1 MVLALN
7 TVSGQ
12 IADVSPKMLLHPKFK
27 DILLP
32 VDENAKPYNSAMYKP
47 GTVEE
52 KMEQKSTFGKKS
64 IVRKRKPKKEKI
76 EEAIEFIEPE
86 EEPVLSTEEEFFAEL
101 DELEAQDTESNI
113 DIEEEN

>member
-12 IADVSPKMLLHPKFK
+12 IADVSPKTLLHPKFK
-27 DILLP
+27 DILVP
-32 VDENAKPYNSAMYKP
+32 VDAGKKPYNAVMYKP

-52 KMEQKSTFGKKS
+52 KVELRSGFFAK
-64 IVRKRKPKKEKI
+64 KKETK
-76 EEAIEFIEPE
+76 EQETA
-86 EEPVLSTEEEFFAEL
+86 
-101 DELEAQDTESNI
+101 SNI

>member
-12 IADVSPKMLLHPKFK
+12 IADIPPKMLLHPKFR
-27 DILLP
+27 DILVP

-47 GTVEE
+47 GTV
-52 KMEQKSTFGKKS
+52 T
-64 IVRKRKPKKEKI
+64 EKI
-76 EEAIEFIEPE
+76 EQNPTSSVFSFFKKEEA
-86 EEPVLSTEEEFFAEL
+86 TEVVE
-101 DELEAQDTESNI
+101 QDTESNI

>member
-12 IADVSPKMLLHPKFK
+12 IADVSPKMLRHPKFK
-27 DILLP
+27 DILVP
-32 VDENAKPYNSAMYKP
+32 VEEGTKPYNPVMYKP

-52 KMEQKSTFGKKS
+52 KEEQRSGLFSFMKKTD
-64 IVRKRKPKKEKI
+64 
-76 EEAIEFIEPE
+76 EEQE
-86 EEPVLSTEEEFFAEL
+86 
-101 DELEAQDTESNI
+101 TESNI

>member
-12 IADVSPKMLLHPKFK
+12 IADVSPKMLLHPQFK
-27 DILLP
+27 DILVP
-32 VDENAKPYNSAMYKP
+32 VDENAKPYNSALYNP

-52 KMEQKSTFGKKS
+52 KLEQRSGSSIASIFKK
-64 IVRKRKPKKEKI
+64 KKED
-76 EEAIEFIEPE
+76 A
-86 EEPVLSTEEEFFAEL
+86 EEP
-101 DELEAQDTESNI
+101 ESNI

>member
-12 IADVSPKMLLHPKFK
+12 IADVRPKMLLHPKFK
-27 DILLP
+27 DILVP

-52 KMEQKSTFGKKS
+52 KVEQHSAKGIFSF
-64 IVRKRKPKKEKI
+64 RKKE
-76 EEAIEFIEPE
+76 EQE
-86 EEPVLSTEEEFFAEL
+86 
-101 DELEAQDTESNI
+101 TESNI
-113 DIEEEN
+113 DIEEED

>member
-12 IADVSPKMLLHPKFK
+12 IADISPKMLLHPKFK
-27 DILLP
+27 DILVP
-32 VDENAKPYNSAMYKP
+32 VDENAKPYNSALYKP

-52 KMEQKSTFGKKS
+52 KVEERSAAGLLSFGKK
-64 IVRKRKPKKEKI
+64 KKSKK
-76 EEAIEFIEPE
+76 
-86 EEPVLSTEEEFFAEL
+86 EEPVEIGEETQLLTIEEVFEPI
-101 DELEAQDTESNI
+101 EAQETESNI

>member
-12 IADVSPKMLLHPKFK
+12 IADVRPKMLLHPKFK
-27 DILLP
+27 DILVP

-52 KMEQKSTFGKKS
+52 KVEQHSAKGIFSF
-64 IVRKRKPKKEKI
+64 RKKE
-76 EEAIEFIEPE
+76 
-86 EEPVLSTEEEFFAEL
+86 AEQ
-101 DELEAQDTESNI
+101 ELESNI

>member
-27 DILLP
+27 DILVP
-32 VDENAKPYNSAMYKP
+32 VDENAKPYNSVMYKS
-47 GTVEE
+47 GTVAEKEE
-52 KMEQKSTFGKKS
+52 ERSSAGLLSFAKK
-64 IVRKRKPKKEKI
+64 KRTKKEDPVVEENPVVEEELLTI
-76 EEAIEFIEPE
+76 EEVFDE
-86 EEPVLSTEEEFFAEL
+86 TEE
-101 DELEAQDTESNI
+101 QDTTSNI

>member
-12 IADVSPKMLLHPKFK
+12 IADVSPKMLLHPQFK
-27 DILLP
+27 DILVP
-32 VDENAKPYNSAMYKP
+32 VDEDAKPYNSAMYKP

-52 KMEQKSTFGKKS
+52 KLEQRSAAGLLSFGKK
-64 IVRKRKPKKEKI
+64 KKAKK
-76 EEAIEFIEPE
+76 
-86 EEPVLSTEEEFFAEL
+86 EEPVEIIEEELLTIEEVFESI
-101 DELEAQDTESNI
+101 ESQESESNI

>member
-27 DILLP
+27 DILIP

-52 KMEQKSTFGKKS
+52 KLEERSAAGLLSFGKK
-64 IVRKRKPKKEKI
+64 KKAKK
-76 EEAIEFIEPE
+76 
-86 EEPVLSTEEEFFAEL
+86 EEPVVAKEMLTVEEVFEYL
-101 DELEAQDTESNI
+101 DEIEEQETESNI

>member
-27 DILLP
+27 DILIP
-32 VDENAKPYNSAMYKP
+32 VDENVKPYNSAMYKP
-47 GTVEE
+47 GTVAEKEE
-52 KMEQKSTFGKKS
+52 SRSSAGLLSFGKK
-64 IVRKRKPKKEKI
+64 KKAKQEEKVV
-76 EEAIEFIEPE
+76 E
-86 EEPVLSTEEEFFAEL
+86 EEMLTVEEVFEDL
-101 DELEAQDTESNI
+101 DEQETISNI

>member
-12 IADVSPKMLLHPKFK
+12 IADVRPKMFLHPKFK
-27 DILLP
+27 DILVP

-52 KMEQKSTFGKKS
+52 KVEQHSAKGIFSF
-64 IVRKRKPKKEKI
+64 RKKE
-76 EEAIEFIEPE
+76 EQE
-86 EEPVLSTEEEFFAEL
+86 
-101 DELEAQDTESNI
+101 TESNI